1 LLITL
6 ACEDSAVPAAD
17 LSRLTA
23 IVGSCSQP
31 KHVERLVRSV
41 RQHYPTIRLLV
52 ADDGSQPRLVEG
64 ADRVRVAADAG
75 IAAGRNAA
83 LARVRTPMFLLLEES
98 MELSRRS
105 GVERLLAAIEQKQL
119 DVAAGECVACRRRFG
134 LFTSRRPDPGHATLE
149 FANDSIQIRPGHR
162 AGAGDFLRC
171 DLTHD
176 FFVARTDRV
185 RALGGWDEHPAVDAR
200 VEFFVRAQRHSL
212 RVGVHPGSI
221 ALRWDAPA
229 GVPTGAVAG
238 PARQAA

>member
-1 LLITL
+1 M
-6 ACEDSAVPAAD
+6 PAAD

-23 IVGSCSQP
+23 VIGSCQQTR
-31 KHVERLVRSV
+31 HVERLVRSV

-64 ADRVRVAADAG
+64 ADRVRVDADSG
-75 IAAGRNAA
+75 VAAGRNAA
-83 LARVRTPMFLLLEES
+83 LARVRTPLFLLLEEG

-105 GVERLLAAIEQKQL
+105 GVERLLAGVEQKQL
-119 DVAAGECVACRRRFG
+119 DVAAGVCVACRRRFG

-162 AGAGDFLRC
+162 PGVDGFLRC

-200 VEFFVRAQRHSL
+200 VEFFVRAQRRGL
-212 RVGVHPGSI
+212 RVGVHPGST
-221 ALRWDAPA
+221 ACRWDAAA
-229 GVPTGAVAG
+229 GVPAGAVVPDG
-238 PARQAA
+238 PARQAG